1 MVKVERMKLRSS
13 SGFTPLLWFNLLS
26 FRGFWVLLGVSVLL
40 CWPMLIVQPPI
51 AFFDTGA
58 YFNRGFQIFAI
69 LEQALPFSGNSA
81 AGGGNAQVAT
91 DGAARAL
98 RSVPYSIF
106 TYGTQLTPFEF
117 FGTAVTQTALVLM
130 MLGGVIGRVP
140 TVIESRAVPLF
151 LGCVFLTALPWFAS
165 FIMPDLFAAAIMLYA
180 IVLIGRFDELSWL
193 QRILLA
199 LIAAWAIMC
208 HYGHIPLAVAAIGAA
223 LGLRLLQWRLR
234 LSVVLL
240 GLAPLGLALV
250 ANLLFGLIAFQS
262 SSVTPKRM
270 PILLARSMEDGPARW
285 HLQKHC
291 ATYDYAICK
300 ILGEIPDTVSGLLFE
315 ERGLRNATAAQL
327 DQVRQEES
335 IILLRAL
342 QEYPVEQITSFL
354 LNSYDQFVSFGL
366 EDFGQVALER
376 LDDGRVKV
384 VHTKDADRTVYVVF
398 NIVHVLVLL
407 ATLGVIALMM
417 FRRQFGPEDR
427 AFSVYLV
434 ILATLVANAFIFGGL
449 SEPADRYQTRLVWVV
464 PVLTAVFWLRRKK
477 A

>member
-1 MVKVERMKLRSS
+1 MKHRPSN
-13 SGFTPLLWFNLLS
+13 GFTPLLWLDLLS
-26 FRGFWVLLGVSVLL
+26 IRGFWVLLGTSVLL

-58 YFNRGFQIFAI
+58 YFNRGFQIFSI
-69 LEQALPFSGNSA
+69 LERALPFWGDSA
-81 AGGGNAQVAT
+81 AAGSRGGQLAT

-106 TYGTQLTPFEF
+106 TYGTQLTPLEF
-117 FGTAVTQTALVLM
+117 FGTAVTQTVIVLL
-130 MLGGVIGRVP
+130 MLGGVIGQVP
-140 TVIESRAVPLF
+140 AMIKSQAVPLF

-180 IVLIGRFDELSWL
+180 VVLIGRFDALSWP
-193 QRILLA
+193 QRIVLA
-199 LIAAWAIMC
+199 LITAWAIMC
-208 HYGHIPLAVAAIGAA
+208 HYGHIPLAVGAIGAA

-234 LSVVLL
+234 ISVALL
-240 GLAPLGLALV
+240 GLAPLGLALI

-262 SSVTPKRM
+262 SSVAPKHM

-291 ATYDYAICK
+291 ATYNYAICQ

-342 QEYPVEQITSFL
+342 QEYPVEQIGSFL
-354 LNSYDQFVSFGL
+354 HNSFDQFVSFGL

-376 LDDGRVKV
+376 LDDGRVKFLYTRDV
-384 VHTKDADRTVYVVF
+384 DRTIYVVF

-407 ATLGVIALMM
+407 ATLGVIAAM
-417 FRRQFGPEDR
+417 FYRRQFRPEDR
-427 AFSVYLV
+427 AISVYLV

-449 SEPADRYQTRLVWVV
+449 SEPADRYQTRLVWVI